1 MTGLYKSLT
10 SPPICMRYEYKN
22 NNTYYLIC
30 ICVKNCQLTEDL
42 GNEAQR
48 KLRGEDGEEPGGS
61 EERGSHLVLVQMYVE
76 VGMIVVD
83 QPRQLVQ
90 LHLQHHHVG
99 QVLSSHV
106 MAEHQVTYHQERLFF
121 THLLGNKKYL

>member
-1 MTGLYKSLT
+1 M
-10 SPPICMRYEYKN
+10 
-22 NNTYYLIC
+22 
-30 ICVKNCQLTEDL
+30 
-42 GNEAQR
+42 
-48 KLRGEDGEEPGGS
+48 
-61 EERGSHLVLVQMYVE
+61 LVQMYVE

-90 LHLQHHHVG
+90 LYLQHHHVG

-121 THLLGNKKYL
+121 THLSGNKKYLQDQNVSEHYDYTHEYIVYFKNEYQIYISIQN